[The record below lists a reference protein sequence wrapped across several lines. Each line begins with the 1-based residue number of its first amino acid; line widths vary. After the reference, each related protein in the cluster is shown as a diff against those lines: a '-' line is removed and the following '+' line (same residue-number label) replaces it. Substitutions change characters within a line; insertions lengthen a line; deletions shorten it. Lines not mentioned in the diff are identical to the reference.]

1 MDEHSTQILLVEDN
15 LADAE
20 LIRRLFARV
29 GQRNWQMVH
38 VETLAEGIEVCYE
51 FTELMKGNRSFDVVL
66 LDLSLPDAEGLE
78 AIQAFQSALPEIPIV
93 VLTGLGDEDLASQA
107 IRAGAQNYL
116 VKDETTIQQLMRA
129 ILSARN
135 RTDVNPRYRDSH
147 D

>member
-1 MDEHSTQILLVEDN
+1 MNEHSTQILLVEDN

-29 GQRNWQMVH
+29 GQQNWQMVH

-51 FTELMKGNRSFDVVL
+51 YAELMKGNRSFDVVL

-78 AIQAFQSALPEIPIV
+78 AIQAFQSALPELPIV

-107 IRAGAQNYL
+107 VRAGAKDYL

-129 ILSARN
+129 ILSASN
-135 RTDVNPRYRDSH
+135 RTDANRRSQDSH